1 MELTSWPLSAHESIK
16 ESYIICIASAPA
28 QLAQTLKKG
37 GGCIGSNVDLGIGR
51 IPHLS
56 LHPSDYLD
64 AGLC

>member
-1 MELTSWPLSAHESIK
+1 MAAVRARVNQGVIHHLYRFCARPISTNP
-16 ESYIICIASAPA
+16 
-28 QLAQTLKKG
+28 KKG

-56 LHPSDYLD
+56 LHPSECLD